1 MSIFE
6 MKEYIRLCLA
16 GKDTIPERKGILEI
30 KRKALVERLE
40 EIQKCIDY
48 IDRKQGFYDDVL
60 SGKTEYYSNLIKV
73 ESQ

>member
-6 MKEYIRLCLA
+6 MKEYIKLCLA

>member
-1 MSIFE
+1 

>member
-1 MSIFE
+1 
-6 MKEYIRLCLA
+6 MKEYIKLCLV

>member
-1 MSIFE
+1 
-6 MKEYIRLCLA
+6 MKEYFKLCLA
-16 GKDTIPERKGILEI
+16 GKDTIPERNGILEI

-48 IDRKQGFYDDVL
+48 IDWKQGFYDDVL